1 MHSLKTESES
11 VLSDRLYVSN
21 KNLQEAILQID
32 LLSRKNKDLSDKN
45 SILSSELSALILENQ
60 ELK

>member
-45 SILSSELSALILENQ
+45 SILSSELSALTLENQ

>member
-45 SILSSELSALILENQ
+45 SILSSELSALTLENQ
-60 ELK
+60 